1 MVDVDYSSIVPDYS
15 IVIVGSVVDMWATIV
30 EMNCVVLI
38 AIVTLL
44 FLLQSPENR
53 KKTYTSEIN

>member
-1 MVDVDYSSIVPDYS
+1 MVVVDYSSIVPDYS
-15 IVIVGSVVDMWATIV
+15 IVIVGSVMDVLATIV
-30 EMNCVVLI
+30 EMTCVVLI

-53 KKTYTSEIN
+53 TKNLHQ